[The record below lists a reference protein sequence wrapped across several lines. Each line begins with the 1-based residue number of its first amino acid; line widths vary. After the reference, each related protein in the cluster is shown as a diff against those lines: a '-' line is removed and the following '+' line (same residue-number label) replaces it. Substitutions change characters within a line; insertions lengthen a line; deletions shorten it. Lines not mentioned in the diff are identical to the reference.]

1 MSEKTKQKREAPLS
15 VRLTK
20 AEREEL
26 IRLADRAGLSMNAFV
41 KAQVFGKSPPRSARR
56 VSADGQTMARLLAAC
71 AVIGDSL
78 SQLEGDES
86 LSPEGLASVAAI
98 RAKFD
103 LLRATVFDA
112 FGRTQ

>member
-26 IRLADRAGLSMNAFV
+26 LRLSDRAGLSMNAFV
-41 KAQVFGKSPPRSARR
+41 KAQVFGQAPLRSARR
-56 VSADGQTMARLLAAC
+56 VSADGRLLVQLLAAC
-71 AVIGDSL
+71 AAIGDGL
-78 SQLEGDES
+78 SRLERD
-86 LSPEGLASVAAI
+86 EGLSSEGRKALTAI

-112 FGRTQ
+112 FGRTP